1 MLASPIAYTQYFL
14 TSSALRL
21 LDFKAAKKIGKCKY
35 LLLSSSLL
43 TKVPEAFPQDCLP
56 MPKSHPLPVS
66 EWPLT
71 FVVAQLLPSLCLTSR
86 ITYSDDNRK
95 LTGIK
100 HPRVVSYITSFQIFF
115 TSPPFCHAISL
126 HTWSITTNSLLHA
139 SPQISQE
146 FLPAPTNGASSFHF
160 LTRTCVQ
167 CSRTP
172 GCSPSLRKPRR
183 RRISPIYLHAA
194 SVGTSCLVKQTFE
207 AELVCLA
214 ARDVAHV
221 EDKKIAWCETI
232 PAAVDTDSIL
242 TASLGVLG
250 LLLLCRLVVQM

>member
-1 MLASPIAYTQYFL
+1 MQIFIALIISAHQGSWSISTGL
-14 TSSALRL
+14 PPNAKKPPTSSFRVTS
-21 LDFKAAKKIGKCKY
+21 DICGGTAA
-35 LLLSSSLL
+35 SL
-43 TKVPEAFPQDCLP
+43 P
-56 MPKSHPLPVS
+56 
-66 EWPLT
+66 
-71 FVVAQLLPSLCLTSR
+71 LCLTSR

-160 LTRTCVQ
+160 LTHTCVQ

>member
-115 TSPPFCHAISL
+115 TSPLFAM
-126 HTWSITTNSLLHA
+126 
-139 SPQISQE
+139 Q
-146 FLPAPTNGASSFHF
+146 
-160 LTRTCVQ
+160 
-167 CSRTP
+167 
-172 GCSPSLRKPRR
+172 SPSTHDL
-183 RRISPIYLHAA
+183 SLPILYYMLVHRFHKNFYLHLQMEHQVFIF
-194 SVGTSCLVKQTFE
+194 SHVP
-207 AELVCLA
+207 VCNA
-214 ARDVAHV
+214 P
-221 EDKKIAWCETI
+221 E
-232 PAAVDTDSIL
+232 PQ
-242 TASLGVLG
+242 GVHHH
-250 LLLLCRLVVQM
+250 